1 MLEDVAFD
9 IEPRDI
15 AVDLRY
21 FAVTGLVS
29 IVCFL
34 PATAVPEAKVR
45 ASRHR
50 YVRQMVLPILPEL
63 A

>member
-1 MLEDVAFD
+1 MKLQGSVAA
-9 IEPRDI
+9 ENL
-15 AVDLRY
+15 VGLRHG
-21 FAVTGLVS
+21 V
-29 IVCFL
+29 L
-34 PATAVPEAKVR
+34 PSTTVLEAKVR